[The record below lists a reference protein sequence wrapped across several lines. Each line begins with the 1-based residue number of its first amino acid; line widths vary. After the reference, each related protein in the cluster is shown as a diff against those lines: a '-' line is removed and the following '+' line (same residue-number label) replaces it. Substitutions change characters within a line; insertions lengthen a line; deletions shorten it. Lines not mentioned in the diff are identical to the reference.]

1 MSVFGTVLLIACTL
15 LQAYVLWRASSVP
28 GISRGP
34 FRRILAGVAFVLW
47 ACFVFGRML
56 EHASGGAVAATM
68 ELIGMNWLAVLFL
81 TSACFLAVDLVTA
94 FGLILRKAAPV
105 LRAGALLAACILS
118 AIAIVQGV
126 RAPVIHNYEV
136 RLRGLPQNQKET
148 VIAVLSDLHLGTTTG
163 AHWLEEQVTR
173 TQDLKPDMIVLL
185 GDLFE
190 GHGAPAARWL
200 PDLQRLEAPLGVW
213 AVPGNHESYSRQ
225 NDSMRMLEA
234 AGIRVLQNRWAL
246 VRPGLILAGVED
258 LTADLR
264 AGRNRNPIAQALA
277 GKPPGAVILLSH
289 SPLKM
294 DEAAAAGVGLMLS
307 AHTHGG
313 QIWPFGYLV
322 ELTYPLLEGK
332 HDVRGMTV
340 VISRGTGTWGPRM
353 RLWHPGEI
361 LRIVVRS

>member
-1 MSVFGTVLLIACTL
+1 MSVFGTILVIACTL

-28 GISRGP
+28 GISRGL
-34 FRRILAGVAFVLW
+34 FRRILAGAAFLLW

-56 EHASGGAVAATM
+56 EHASGGRAAATM

-81 TSACFLAVDLVTA
+81 ASTCFLAVDLVTG
-94 FGLILRKAAPV
+94 FGWILRKAVPS
-105 LRAGALLAACILS
+105 LRAVALFAACILS
-118 AIAIVQGV
+118 VLAIVQGT
-126 RAPVIHNYEV
+126 RAPVVHDYEV

-148 VIAVLSDLHLGTTTG
+148 VIAVLSDLHLGTMTG
-163 AHWLEEQVTR
+163 SHWLEEQVTR
-173 TQDLKPDMIVLL
+173 TQHLKPDMIVLL

-200 PDLQRLEAPLGVW
+200 PDLQRLDAPLGVW
-213 AVPGNHESYSRQ
+213 AVPGNHESYGRQ
-225 NDSMRMLEA
+225 NSMRILES
-234 AGIRVLQNRWAL
+234 AGIHVLQNRWAQI
-246 VRPGLILAGVED
+246 RPGLILAGVED
-258 LTADLR
+258 LTSNLR
-264 AGRNRNPIAQALA
+264 AGKSSNPIAQALA

-289 SPLKM
+289 SPLKLE
-294 DEAAAAGVGLMLS
+294 EAAAAGVDLMLS

-322 ELTYPLLEGK
+322 GLAYPFLEGK

-361 LRIVVRS
+361 LRIVLHS